1 MYSKKLYSVNKVYIL
16 VKHYG
21 IGDKMA
27 KWKSPLFS
35 DIRNK
40 LGESAVFSA
49 WKGRNYFRG
58 YVIPANPKTNAQK
71 AHRAALKN
79 LVARWQEIVTT
90 DTIKAAWNKYALD
103 YQISG
108 YNLFTKFG
116 RKSKISVPAT
126 ASGSGSAT
134 VTVTYTLG
142 LPAADAKCYRYDG
155 TNWVDVTPAAG
166 LESGNDKTF
175 NDTVTA
181 SGTYYYFIGYGKIV
195 EELGATYKK
204 EASITKWK
212 PDTTTGTAPEA
223 KCVVTIS

>member
-1 MYSKKLYSVNKVYIL
+1 
-16 VKHYG
+16 
-21 IGDKMA
+21 MA

-58 YVIPANPKTNAQK
+58 YVIPANPKTLAQT
-71 AHRAALKN
+71 AHREVLKN
-79 LVARWQEIVTT
+79 LVARWQEISASETVVG
-90 DTIKAAWNKYALD
+90 AWNKYALD

-126 ASGSGSAT
+126 ASGSGSAS

-142 LPAADAKCYRYDG
+142 LPASDAKIYRYNG
-155 TNWVDVTPAAG
+155 TTWADVTPTGGLQAG
-166 LESGNDKTF
+166 ENKTF
-175 NDTVTA
+175 NDTVTT
-181 SGTYYYFIGYGKIV
+181 SGTYYYFIAYGKIT
-195 EELGATYKK
+195 EELGATYKN

-212 PDTTTGTAPEA
+212 PDTTTGTAKEA
-223 KCVVTIS
+223 KCVVTVS